1 MIMRCLSISFQFH
14 QILYLRM
21 FGFCNDRKKESM
33 FDCHESPGG
42 QRSVF
47 YGARCS
53 LDHVINDD
61 DFEEN
66 EKV

>member
-1 MIMRCLSISFQFH
+1 MIE
-14 QILYLRM
+14 
-21 FGFCNDRKKESM
+21 KKESM